1 MAEQSPI
8 RSEAAREASRT
19 NGKRSRGPLSY
30 VGRQISSRNAF
41 KHGLRGR
48 LSAEPAFLPAWL
60 KRFDQKVVKLFGYF
74 SQRRRECLDRSLV
87 NMLLV
92 QQADRLITEELGRL
106 HWLIAGG
113 PAPEPSKSADLVHLE
128 KLFKYRRRFAASRDR
143 GISRIVA
150 DGPLMALHALIRDR
164 HVKLR
169 LERLK
174 KRRRSSVPSSGE
186 A

>member
-1 MAEQSPI
+1 MAEQPI
-8 RSEAAREASRT
+8 ARSEAARAASRA

-92 QQADRLITEELGRL
+92 KQADRLITEELGRL
-106 HWLIAGG
+106 DWLLDGE

-143 GISRIVA
+143 GISRIVI
-150 DGPLMALHALIRDR
+150 DWRLTSIHERIRDR
-164 HVKLR
+164 QEKA
-169 LERLK
+169 RLK
-174 KRRRSSVPSSGE
+174 QLKKKRRSSVPSSGE